1 MPNFLSGLR
10 SLSFNSFSAT
20 SCHITLSNTGCPLLL
35 YFLIFPYIWL
45 CPWISLDHPYIWW
58 IWWNSLNH
66 PYIWWKWLKLR
77 HVFGRVYFPGP
88 RHAEP
93 SSDTQ
98 ITTGSE
104 LSFYDRVHRNQAR
117 QGTQQVVQWVNG
129 RFVCRNSPG
138 LW

>member
-1 MPNFLSGLR
+1 MNNTHVFLV
-10 SLSFNSFSAT
+10 FSARGFSRGILNT
-20 SCHITLSNTGCPLLL
+20 PTGCPLLL

-98 ITTGSE
+98 ITTESE
-104 LSFYDRVHRNQAR
+104 LSFNDRDQAR
-117 QGTQQVVQWVNG
+117 QGTQQVVQWVND

-138 LW
+138 LC